1 MHNDKCGSQTIAA
14 FIIIL
19 NRIKVRKRESGRI
32 TAFCLVEGEE
42 PGWQFRILRVFE

>member
-1 MHNDKCGSQTIAA
+1 MHNDKGGSQTIAA

-32 TAFCLVEGEE
+32 TAFCLVG
-42 PGWQFRILRVFE
+42 GGRTRMAISYFKSI